1 MNSPVYAKTAKGLA
15 KLTTTVDDLPRT
27 QLRALNRIDGTCT
40 LEELTAS
47 MSGIERSIFL
57 STVNLFE
64 QQGMIHVITEEDQ
77 PADLMAAIEVVELS
91 AKESE
96 LAWSSANQHQVTR
109 RSEPTG
115 FQTNPARLGQ
125 ARQHCKTG
133 HLHILVVDDDE
144 AIVKLLRLL
153 LEEKGYKVSSAT
165 DSAGVIAALNK
176 APAPDLLLLDVVLPS
191 YSGFSI
197 LKNIRHTS
205 SLSSL
210 PVILL
215 SGQTGTD
222 SVAQGLSGGADAYIF
237 KPFKWQ
243 SLYGCI
249 QAVTGV

>member
-15 KLTTTVDDLPRT
+15 KLRTPEDDLPRT
-27 QLRALNRIDGTCT
+27 QLRALQRIDGKCA
-40 LEELTAS
+40 LDELTAS

-77 PADLMAAIEVVELS
+77 AADLMTAIEVVELS

-96 LAWSSANQHQVTR
+96 LAWSAANQHQVAR
-109 RSEPTG
+109 RSESIG
-115 FQTNPARLGQ
+115 FQTNPARPVQ
-125 ARQHCKTG
+125 ARQHCTTEN
-133 HLHILVVDDDE
+133 LHILLVDDDE

-176 APAPDLLLLDVVLPS
+176 APTPDLLLLDVVLPS

-205 SLSSL
+205 GLSTL

-215 SGQTGTD
+215 SGQTSTD
-222 SVAQGLSGGADAYIF
+222 SVTQGLRDGADAYIF

-243 SLYGCI
+243 TLYGCI
-249 QAVTGV
+249 QAVTGS